1 MALPQQVQAALA
13 AAEATLAEVN
23 AAPAAPSAELSQMAQ
38 QPSAVEP
45 VATAEPLVAAPAQ
58 TPAPPPQHDAWEA
71 RYKTLQ
77 GLFNKQVPELQGRVK
92 ELEGSLTTAIERLN
106 RASAEKEQALEPRQ
120 ADSKDVDA
128 FGADL
133 VEMVQRV
140 AQAYLGR
147 AAQAFDAKA
156 AELEQKV
163 DALSQALTGTRQT
176 VAASVEETFF
186 DRLTK
191 LVPDWT
197 AVNADQGF
205 LAWLSQEDPVYGVP
219 RQNALN
225 VAREQLNVER
235 TAAVFRAYTGPA
247 KAVPTVDP
255 LDKQVSPRGAATA
268 APTPTELP
276 VVTQAQITQ
285 FYQELRQ
292 GRYRGNEAE
301 AARIEQVI
309 NTALADGRVR

>member
-23 AAPAAPSAELSQMAQ
+23 AAPAAPSADLAQLAQ
-38 QPSAVEP
+38 QPSANEP
-45 VATAEPLVAAPAQ
+45 IGQAEPPPAAPAQ

-92 ELEGSLTTAIERLN
+92 ELEGNLTTAIERLN
-106 RASAEKEQALEPRQ
+106 RASAEKEQAPEPKVAEAR
-120 ADSKDVDA
+120 DVDA

-140 AQAYLGR
+140 AQAQMSR
-147 AAQAFDAKA
+147 AAQVFETKA
-156 AELEQKV
+156 AELERKV
-163 DALSQALTGTRQT
+163 DTLSQALTGTRQT

-186 DRLTK
+186 ERLTK

-197 AVNADQGF
+197 AVNDDQGF
-205 LAWLSQEDPVYGVP
+205 LAWLAQEDPVYGVP

-235 TAAVFRAYTGPA
+235 AAAVFRAYTGPA
-247 KAVPTVDP
+247 KAVPKVDP

-268 APTPTELP
+268 APVASDKP

-285 FYQELRQ
+285 FYNELRQ
-292 GRYRGNEAE
+292 GRYKGNEVE
-301 AARIEQVI
+301 ATRIEQFI
-309 NTALADGRVR
+309 NTALAEGRVM